1 MAGTSVD
8 ISTILT
14 PDTIGMAIANKFQ
27 EWDTLR
33 QEWKDQ
39 SKEVRQYV
47 FARDTT
53 QTSNSTL
60 PWKNKTTTPKLTQIR
75 DNLIANYEASLFPK
89 RKWLFWK
96 GGDEK
101 SNMKAKRQAIE
112 GYMELV
118 ISNPNFKKEVRKA
131 LTDYVDDGNCIVMP
145 EWVDNRME
153 VPQKGSDTVLKLGYV
168 GPTAKRVAPLD
179 IVFNPIA
186 SNFTDSPKIIRVLV
200 TMGEVKSMLEAL
212 TTDET
217 KETIDA
223 LWTYMKDIRGNS
235 ATLTPASV
243 SQKDAY
249 LKMDGFTSYQAYLG
263 SGYVELLY
271 FYGDFYD
278 QQADINYKNFKF
290 IVADRH
296 KVISQDPN
304 PSYFGTAPIYH
315 AGWRVRQDN
324 LWAMGPL
331 SNLVGMQY
339 RVDHLEN
346 LKADVLDLI
355 GYPLL
360 KIKGYVE
367 DFEWQPMERIICGD
381 DGDVEMIAPP
391 YEVLQLDTAIKTYTD
406 TMEAMAGSPKE
417 SMGFRNPGE
426 KTMYEVQS
434 IENAYNRVFQN
445 KISQFE
451 EFVLEP
457 LLNGML
463 EMARRNMDDTQI
475 SVWDDSLSL
484 ETFKSLTPEDIT
496 GVGRLYPLA
505 ARHFAEQAEVLQNLN
520 TFVNSAMYQD
530 PTVRVHF
537 SGIAMATMI
546 EEFFQIEDYKVVQ
559 PYIQVSE
566 IADMQRLQQA
576 AQEQVAMEGQTP
588 SGVSPDDVSPGV
600 AGAPPGA
607 RAQSGS
613 GATPT
618 LAGAKPGGGLNF
630 PSPTKPNRDSTAP
643 YGVGQ

>member
-1 MAGTSVD
+1 LAGNTVD
-8 ISTILT
+8 ISTIIT
-14 PDTIGMAIANKFQ
+14 PDNMGMYVANKFQ
-27 EWDTLR
+27 EWDVLR
-33 QEWKDQ
+33 QTWRSNSAETRK
-39 SKEVRQYV
+39 YL

-53 QTSNSTL
+53 QTSNVDL

-89 RKWLFWK
+89 RKWLFWE
-96 GGDEK
+96 GGDEDSASK
-101 SNMKAKRQAIE
+101 DKRDSIE
-112 GYMELV
+112 AYITYV
-118 ISNPNFKKEVRKA
+118 IGQPDFKKNIRKI

-145 EWVDNRME
+145 EWVDNRHE
-153 VPQKGSDTVLKLGYV
+153 VKIGRTDTVLKLGYV
-168 GPTAKRVAPLD
+168 GPTVRRVAPLD

-186 SNFTDSPKIIRVLV
+186 SSFTESPKIIRKVA
-200 TMGEVKSMLEAL
+200 TMGEVKEMLEAL
-212 TTDET
+212 TTEET
-217 KETIDA
+217 KDTIQN
-223 LWTYMKDIRGNS
+223 LWNYMKEIRNVS
-235 ATLTPASV
+235 ASTPSG
-243 SQKDAY
+243 SFTEKDTY
-249 LKMDGFTSYQAYLG
+249 LKMDGFSSYQAYLG

-278 QQADINYKNFKF
+278 IQNDIFYKNHKI

-296 KVISQDPN
+296 KVISKEPN

-331 SNLVGMQY
+331 ENLIGMQY
-339 RVDHLEN
+339 RIDHLEN
-346 LKADVLDLI
+346 MKADVLDLV

-391 YEVLQLDTAIKTYTD
+391 YQVLQLDNEIKNYME

-426 KTMYEVQS
+426 KTMYEVQR
-434 IENAYNRVFQN
+434 IENAYNRIFQN
-445 KISQFE
+445 KIAQFE

-457 LLNGML
+457 LLNAML
-463 EMARRNMDDTQI
+463 EMARRNMEETQVSI
-475 SVWDDSLSL
+475 FNDQLTL
-484 ETFKSLTPEDIT
+484 NTFKSLTPEDIT

-537 SGIAMATMI
+537 SGVKMAQMI

-559 PYIQVSE
+559 PYVQVSE

-576 AQEQVAMEGQTP
+576 ATEQVQMEAQTP
-588 SGVSPDDVSPGV
+588 SGVAPDDASHGVS
-600 AGAPPGA
+600 AGP
-607 RAQSGS
+607 Q
-613 GATPT
+613 
-618 LAGAKPGGGLNF
+618 PGGGLKM
-630 PSPTKPNRDSTAP
+630 PMVSKPNHTPTSP
-643 YGVGQ
+643 YSVAQ